1 MNSNGG
7 LKSTKSK
14 KLESKIK
21 IVGDTPEM
29 TDDIKQTISYLD
41 NIIINKETLK
51 EIDTAKLVSE
61 INKLIQYVEV
71 LSIYK
76 KPTFRLIETYNSVVE
91 QCANNLVP
99 PDALQFLQLKKKVL
113 EELLRD
119 SQLGDVTFD
128 KKDTWR
134 KFE

>member
-1 MNSNGG
+1 MSLNGG
-7 LKSTKSK
+7 LKNTKSK
-14 KLESKIK
+14 RLETKIK

-29 TDDIKQTISYLD
+29 TDDIKQTIDYLD
-41 NIIINKETLK
+41 NIIINKDTLQN
-51 EIDTAKLVSE
+51 IDTARLVDE
-61 INKLIQYVEV
+61 INKLIQYVEI

-76 KPTFRLIETYNSVVE
+76 KPTFRLIETYNKVAE
-91 QCANNLVP
+91 QCANNLLP